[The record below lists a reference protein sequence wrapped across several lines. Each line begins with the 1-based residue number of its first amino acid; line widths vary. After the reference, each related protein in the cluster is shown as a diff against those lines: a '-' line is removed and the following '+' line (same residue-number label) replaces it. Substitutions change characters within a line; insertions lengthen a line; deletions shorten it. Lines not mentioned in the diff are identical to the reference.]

1 MATTQRK
8 LCCAIYTRKS
18 TDEGL
23 EQDFNSLDAQR
34 DACENY
40 ILSQKTEGWL
50 QLPEKYDDGG
60 YSGGNMDRPG
70 LQQLIADI
78 KKGAV
83 DIIVVYKIDRL
94 SRSLADF
101 AKLVEIFDEH
111 KVTFVSVT
119 QSFNTTT
126 SMGRLTLN
134 ILLSF
139 AQFERELAGE
149 RVRDKIAASRQRGIW
164 MGGMPPLG
172 YDVSE
177 RKLVPNP
184 TESKLVEEIFRR
196 FALVGSMAA
205 LVKDLRAK
213 GVTSKSWTTAKG
225 VERKGKLVDKGYIYK
240 ILNNPVYLG
249 IAAYKG
255 QHFPGQHPAI
265 IDQALWDQAH
275 TALTRDRDKKQR
287 KAARSQRDS
296 KAPCLLKGLLYSV
309 EGRCFTPGYT
319 IKKQRYYRYYI
330 NTDAIKLGSA
340 ACEVQRLPA
349 GEIEAVIV
357 EKIKKVLR
365 LPEITAAA
373 VAEVTRLRPD
383 IEEDEAIDALRSID
397 EVWDELFPAEQARI
411 VQHLIHRI
419 TIRPDGASIE
429 WATDGIATLIN
440 QTVRPRENL
449 LEAA

>member
-40 ILSQKTEGWL
+40 ILSQKAEGWL
-50 QLPEKYDDGG
+50 QLPERYDDGG

-213 GVTSKSWTTAKG
+213 GITSKSWTTAKG

-265 IDQALWDQAH
+265 IDQELWDQAH
-275 TALTRDRDKKQR
+275 TALTRDRDKKQK

-296 KAPCLLKGLLYSV
+296 KAPCLLKGRLYSV

-357 EKIKKVLR
+357 EKIKEVLR

-419 TIRPDGASIE
+419 TIRPDGATIE